1 MPHLQFWEI
10 MTMKV
15 YLNEGYHFLTLSNC
29 SKDRE
34 NERVDNDLPELHLL
48 PILFEVCQLEFY
60 RGGEKKKNW
69 SVIIE
74 VVNTTNLLEC
84 LTNCAALMKTNKC
97 SAIYFI
103 DESCILFK
111 RMRHLQYHFIRER
124 ASVFAELLFCEP
136 NIR

>member
-1 MPHLQFWEI
+1 RGE
-10 MTMKV
+10 
-15 YLNEGYHFLTLSNC
+15 
-29 SKDRE
+29 
-34 NERVDNDLPELHLL
+34 ERADNDQPELHLL
-48 PILFEVCQLEFY
+48 PILDEVCQLEFY
-60 RGGEKKKNW
+60 KPLFLSGW

-74 VVNTTNLLEC
+74 LKNTTTLLEC
-84 LTNCAALMKTNKC
+84 LTSCAAVMQAYEC